1 MTRFSHIF
9 YLLDTYIQ
17 TGSTVASTGFEIY
30 PIIANEAPTSSN
42 DYIIYRYTDSNRY
55 YNSKDMSEHMTVSV
69 DITLISQDYTRFMDA
84 LNMVQRNE
92 LRGTLN
98 QSEEPNIDFDLTVSS
113 VSTDYNDGYYIG
125 HVAYNFDF

>member
-9 YLLDTYIQ
+9 SLLDTYIQ

-55 YNSKDMSEHMTVSV
+55 YDTKDMSEHMSVSV

-84 LNMVQRNE
+84 LNMIQRNE
-92 LRGTLN
+92 LIGTLI
-98 QSEEPNIDFDLTVSS
+98 QSEEPNIDFDLTISS

-125 HVAYNFDF
+125 HVTYNFVF